1 MSGLSFC
8 RWPAL
13 LAGLALL
20 SGCANFMQLDPQT
33 SAEPAFVT
41 PNKPYRL
48 AVVLSSGSL
57 RGLAHFGVLSEL
69 KANGIEPDLIVGSSA
84 GAVAGALIASGLSEE
99 ELATA
104 IDTMR
109 FDLLRDWTIP
119 KLGLLGGHS
128 IHDFIDKRV
137 KHHRI
142 EAFPIAFAAISVE
155 AERTCLQVFNA
166 GDPGKAAQASSTIP
180 VVLSPPKI
188 GNLHYLDGALASPLP
203 VRVARA
209 MGAERI
215 IAVDVTFDPAERY
228 FANILEA
235 YWRTTLV
242 MQRALAVNES
252 VDADFTLYP
261 RLPPEYM
268 VNFGTRHTVVEAGRE
283 AVRKAL
289 PSILQVLNGKP
300 PAQAGSV
307 HRSLQSLVCPEV
319 LNAPLGPR

>member
-1 MSGLSFC
+1 
-8 RWPAL
+8 

-20 SGCANFMQLDPQT
+20 SGCATFKQLEPQT
-33 SAEPAFVT
+33 SAEPTFVT
-41 PNKPYRL
+41 PNRPYRL

-69 KANGIEPDLIVGSSA
+69 KANGIVPDLIVGSSA
-84 GAVAGALIASGLSEE
+84 GAVVGALIASGLSEE

-109 FDLLRDWTIP
+109 FDLLRDWTMP
-119 KLGLLGGHS
+119 KMGLLGGHS

-155 AERTCLQVFNA
+155 AERACLQVFNA
-166 GDPGKAAQASSTIP
+166 GDPGRAAQASSTIP
-180 VVLSPPKI
+180 VILSPPKI
-188 GNLHYLDGALASPLP
+188 GNHHYLDGALASPLP

-242 MQRALAVNES
+242 MQRALAANEA
-252 VDADFTLYP
+252 VDADFTLRP
-261 RLPPEYM
+261 GLPPEYM
-268 VNFGTRHTVVEAGRE
+268 ISFGTRRNVVDAGRE

-289 PSILQVLNGKP
+289 PTIRQTLSSNPVS
-300 PAQAGSV
+300 PAGRV
-307 HRSLQSLVCPEV
+307 HKSLMIQICPEV
-319 LNAPLGPR
+319 ELGH